1 MNMTVN
7 QKEFDSIIQKFDFE
21 DDSFRGDIWHRCRK
35 LLCKGYIYEAYALLL
50 ATWNFARMRLV
61 ITKLDSKTL
70 SDLINE
76 TELLYKNLNELFFI
90 QVDFYNLKLSN
101 NIKEIYAKFRNIK
114 GIEQTGASKLMALR
128 KPVLFV
134 MWDTKIRKYYK
145 INNKGTPE
153 DYLNYL
159 KILQKEF
166 KHIKWDRIDK
176 PFAKAI
182 DEYNYYINHVKMH

>member
-1 MNMTVN
+1 MIVN
-7 QKEFDSIIQKFDFE
+7 QKEFDSIIRKFDTE
-21 DDSFRGDIWHRCRK
+21 DNSFRGDIWHRCRK
-35 LLCKGYIYEAYALLL
+35 LLCNGYTYEAYALLL
-50 ATWNFARMRLV
+50 ATWNFARIRLV
-61 ITKLDSKTL
+61 ITKLDSETL

-76 TELLYKNLNELFFI
+76 TEVLYKNISEIFFI
-90 QVDFYNLKLSN
+90 QADFNNLKFSN
-101 NIKEIYAKFRNIK
+101 NIKDIYAKFRKIK

-128 KPVLFV
+128 KPDLFV
-134 MWDTKIRKYYK
+134 MWDTNIRKYYK